1 MLNIISGLKKKSLE
15 DNLTKIM
22 IIIAVIALLY
32 FYKNNSNNEPF
43 NNIGNYTSL
52 TNDNIFNNEKYIT
65 LYENVLLDKNKNQ
78 YYLNS
83 IMKNTN
89 IVDNGIIVNIG
100 CKTGSFNKLLDN
112 QNINSIGLDRSSEV
126 INYCRNN
133 YSNMNFDIFNI
144 NILENVGINYSQPIT
159 HIVCLDME
167 IYYIDDIDLFF
178 KQSYNLLNS
187 NGYIIIHLVD
197 HKKYN
202 NTSLYSRINN
212 FNPNNLSIKKV
223 NDSIIKFNDIIYNT
237 KYRIY
242 PNDFGNKKI
251 WFTET
256 IEHINDNSIYENI
269 HNLNYISSNNIQ
281 TIASKNE
288 FELINIIDIDLQH
301 YNDEYLYI
309 FKKNTYK

>member
-1 MLNIISGLKKKSLE
+1 MLNIISGLKKKVLE